1 MSKLQGKTV
10 LMMAG
15 GTGGHVYPALA
26 VARAATEAGATVHWL
41 GNAAGFEGKKVPEA
55 GYVFHDIAVKGLRG
69 KGLTGWLKAPFMLAR
84 ALWKAKAVLR
94 KVKPDVVIGMGGF
107 ASGPGGLMAARAGI
121 PLVIHEQNA
130 VAGLTNRK
138 LAKRARKV
146 LLADSRAA
154 AKMGLQEGEYVVT
167 GNPVRADIA
176 AVPAPAQ
183 RFLGRLDAIRLLVLG
198 GSQGAK
204 ALNELVPQALALLP
218 ADARP
223 QVVHQVGERWLE
235 ETRAAYEA
243 AGVVAEVVPFI
254 EDMAAAY
261 AHADWVIARSGALT
275 VAEVATVGLAALFV
289 PFPYAVDDHQTAN
302 AQALVD
308 AGAATVV
315 QQADL
320 TPQRLAEIIAAQ
332 HERGLLLKQA
342 DRARSLSHA
351 QALAKIMQEIETVL

>member
-55 GYVFHDIAVKGLRG
+55 GYAFHDIAIKGLRG

-84 ALWKAKAVLR
+84 ALWKARAVLR
-94 KVKPDVVIGMGGF
+94 AVKPDVVIGMGGF
-107 ASGPGGLMAARAGI
+107 AAGPGGLMAACAGI
-121 PLVIHEQNA
+121 PLIVHEQNA

-138 LAKRARKV
+138 LAHRARKV
-146 LLADSRAA
+146 LLADARAA
-154 AKMGLQEGEYVVT
+154 AKMGLKEGEYVVT

-218 ADARP
+218 ADTRP
-223 QVVHQVGERWLE
+223 QVVHQVGERWLD
-235 ETRAAYEA
+235 ETRAAYA
-243 AGVVAEVVPFI
+243 QTGVSAEVVPFI

-351 QALAKIMQEIETVL
+351 QALAKIIQEIETLL

>member
-1 MSKLQGKTV
+1 MTKLQGKTL

-55 GYVFHDIAVKGLRG
+55 GFTFHDIAVQGLRG
-69 KGLTGWLKAPFMLAR
+69 KGIIGWLKAPFMLAR
-84 ALWKAKAVLR
+84 ALWKARAVLR
-94 KVKPDVVIGMGGF
+94 KVKPDVVVGMGGF
-107 ASGPGGLMAARAGI
+107 AAGPGGLMAARAGI
-121 PLVIHEQNA
+121 PLIIHEQNA

-138 LAKRARKV
+138 LAKRARRV
-146 LLADSRAA
+146 LLADARAA
-154 AKMGLQEGEYVVT
+154 AKMGLKEGEYVVT

-176 AVPAPAQ
+176 AVPIPAQ

-204 ALNELVPQALALLP
+204 ALNELLPQALALLP
-218 ADARP
+218 EDARP
-223 QVVHQVGERWLE
+223 QVLHQVGARWLD
-235 ETRAAYEA
+235 ETRAAYQQ
-243 AGVVAEVVPFI
+243 AGVAAEVVPFI

-261 AHADWVIARSGALT
+261 ANADWLVARSGALT
-275 VAEVATVGLAALFV
+275 VAEVATVGLAAVFV

-332 HERGLLLKQA
+332 RERGLLLKQA

-351 QALAKIMQEIETVL
+351 PALAKIIQEIETVL

>member
-84 ALWKAKAVLR
+84 ALWKARAVLR
-94 KVKPDVVIGMGGF
+94 KVKPDVVVGMGGF

-154 AKMGLQEGEYVVT
+154 AKMGLKEGEYVVT

-223 QVVHQVGERWLE
+223 QVVHQGGERWLE

-243 AGVVAEVVPFI
+243 A
-254 EDMAAAY
+254 
-261 AHADWVIARSGALT
+261 
-275 VAEVATVGLAALFV
+275 
-289 PFPYAVDDHQTAN
+289 
-302 AQALVD
+302 
-308 AGAATVV
+308 
-315 QQADL
+315 
-320 TPQRLAEIIAAQ
+320 
-332 HERGLLLKQA
+332 
-342 DRARSLSHA
+342 
-351 QALAKIMQEIETVL
+351 

>member
-1 MSKLQGKTV
+1 
-10 LMMAG
+10 MMVRIEYEG
-15 GTGGHVYPALA
+15 GRTTLFDTLSFTEGSPFTGANML
-26 VARAATEAGATVHWL
+26 TEFELEMREEPEKGLWLTANWHQVCDDWRAGAPAD
-41 GNAAGFEGKKVPEA
+41 GIPAARRS
-55 GYVFHDIAVKGLRG
+55 RG
-69 KGLTGWLKAPFMLAR
+69 WRFMLASE
-84 ALWKAKAVLR
+84 AEL
-94 KVKPDVVIGMGGF
+94 G
-107 ASGPGGLMAARAGI
+107 
-121 PLVIHEQNA
+121 
-130 VAGLTNRK
+130 
-138 LAKRARKV
+138 RARRV

-223 QVVHQVGERWLE
+223 QVVHQVGERWLD
-235 ETRAAYEA
+235 ETRAAYA
-243 AGVVAEVVPFI
+243 QTGVSAEVVPFI

-351 QALAKIMQEIETVL
+351 QALAKIIQEIETLL

>member
-26 VARAATEAGATVHWL
+26 VARAARDAGATVHWL

-55 GYVFHDIAVKGLRG
+55 GFPLHDIAVKGLRG
-69 KGLTGWLKAPFMLAR
+69 KGLVGWLKAPFMLAR
-84 ALWKAKAVLR
+84 ALWKARAVLR
-94 KVKPDVVIGMGGF
+94 AVKPDAVIGMGGF

-121 PLVIHEQNA
+121 PLIVHEQNA

-146 LLADSRAA
+146 LLADSHAA
-154 AKMGLQEGEYVVT
+154 VKMGLKEGEYVVT
-167 GNPVRADIA
+167 GNPVRAEIA
-176 AVPAPAQ
+176 ATPAPAQ
-183 RFLGRLDAIRLLVLG
+183 RFLGRLGAVRLLVLG

-204 ALNELVPQALALLP
+204 TLNELLPQALALLP
-218 ADARP
+218 ENERP
-223 QVVHQVGERWLE
+223 QVVHQVGERWLDE
-235 ETRAAYEA
+235 ARAAYA
-243 AGVVAEVVPFI
+243 RAGVAAEVVPFI

-261 AHADWVIARSGALT
+261 AHADWIIARSGALT
-275 VAEVATVGLAALFV
+275 VAEVATVGVAALFV

-320 TPQRLAEIIAAQ
+320 SPERLAEIITA
-332 HERGLLLKQA
+332 HRERGLLLKQA

>member
-1 MSKLQGKTV
+1 MTKLQGKTL

-55 GYVFHDIAVKGLRG
+55 GFTFHDIAVKGLRG
-69 KGLTGWLKAPFMLAR
+69 KGIIGWLKAPFMLAR
-84 ALWKAKAVLR
+84 ALWKARAVLR
-94 KVKPDVVIGMGGF
+94 KVKPDVVVGMGGF
-107 ASGPGGLMAARAGI
+107 AAGPGGLMAARAGI
-121 PLVIHEQNA
+121 PLIIHEQNA

-138 LAKRARKV
+138 LAKRARRV

-154 AKMGLQEGEYVVT
+154 AKMGLQAGEYVVT

-176 AVPAPAQ
+176 AVPIPAQ

-204 ALNELVPQALALLP
+204 ALNELLPQALALLP
-218 ADARP
+218 EDTRP
-223 QVVHQVGERWLE
+223 QVLHQVGARWLDA
-235 ETRAAYEA
+235 TRAAYQQ
-243 AGVVAEVVPFI
+243 AGVAAEVVPFI

-261 AHADWVIARSGALT
+261 ANADWLVARSGALT
-275 VAEVATVGLAALFV
+275 VAEVATVGLAAVFV

-308 AGAATVV
+308 VGAATVV

-320 TPQRLAEIIAAQ
+320 SPERLAAIIAAQ
-332 HERGLLLKQA
+332 RERGLLLKQA

-351 QALAKIMQEIETVL
+351 PALAKIIQEIETVL

>member
-1 MSKLQGKTV
+1 MTKLQGKTL

-55 GYVFHDIAVKGLRG
+55 GFTFHDIAVQGLRG
-69 KGLTGWLKAPFMLAR
+69 KGFVGWLKAPFMLAR
-84 ALWKAKAVLR
+84 ALWKARAVLR
-94 KVKPDVVIGMGGF
+94 KVKPDVVVGMGGF
-107 ASGPGGLMAARAGI
+107 AAGPGGLMAARAGI
-121 PLVIHEQNA
+121 PLIIHEQNA

-138 LAKRARKV
+138 LAKLARRV

-154 AKMGLQEGEYVVT
+154 SKMGLQAGEYVTT

-176 AVPAPAQ
+176 AVPIPAQ

-204 ALNELVPQALALLP
+204 ALNELLPQALALLP
-218 ADARP
+218 EAERP
-223 QVVHQVGERWLE
+223 QVLHQVGARWLDA
-235 ETRAAYEA
+235 TRAAYQQ
-243 AGVVAEVVPFI
+243 AGVAAEVVPFI

-261 AHADWVIARSGALT
+261 ANADWLVARSGALT
-275 VAEVATVGLAALFV
+275 VAEVATVGLAAVFV

-320 TPQRLAEIIAAQ
+320 TPQHLAEIIAAQ
-332 HERGLLLKQA
+332 RERGLLLKQA

-351 QALAKIMQEIETVL
+351 PALAKIIQEIETVL